1 MNVDWSDCLNIA
13 NVTSRFALISGLD
26 GDEVYRHK
34 DLIGEA
40 CEYVGSIV
48 VKKELEKSDEKRL
61 EMLSAAYALRLYC
74 LCNNDNI
81 TSFVA
86 GDVHIT
92 SPDGG
97 GKAEKLWQE
106 YYKMCED
113 LVGSR
118 DFLFGRVSV

>member
-1 MNVDWSDCLNIA
+1 MNIA
-13 NVTSRFALISGLD
+13 NVTSRFALISGLSD
-26 GDEVYRHK
+26 DEVYKHRA
-34 DLIGEA
+34 LIDEA
-40 CEYVGSIV
+40 CEYVSSLV
-48 VKKELEKSDEKRL
+48 VKSEFDKSDEKRL

-97 GKAEKLWQE
+97 DKAERLWQE
-106 YYKMCED
+106 YYRLCED
-113 LVGSR
+113 IVESR
-118 DFLFGRVSV
+118 DFLFGRVSI